1 MPTCKNC
8 NRFISST
15 NRISDNGIKYVC
27 RSDEDVKKCSEIM
40 YIKKQNEFNEDQ
52 LKLSKIKGI
61 NKCNHCNKYFLH
73 YCIIET
79 FPATYLCPFCEN

>member
-8 NRFISST
+8 NRYISST

-52 LKLSKIKGI
+52 LKLSKIKKLTNVTIVI
-61 NKCNHCNKYFLH
+61 NIFYT
-73 YCIIET
+73 I
-79 FPATYLCPFCEN
+79 A